1 MPPVPLYQEI
11 NESRLPGLGVVNILF
26 WDCERHWIRLCLR
39 ENLQEL
45 VSSIG
50 FLKKTNARR
59 VEGGDLFFHHPSS
72 LPRLPGELQ
81 FCLPVVSADD
91 PPRLWVALV
100 GSHDS
105 CLVHVSVCFYNLV
118 WIDGWMFCWEQTMT
132 WGTEDWDIGIF
143 ANVLFFS
150 YLFISFRW
158 FHNDQLPS
166 FQEVPENPP
175 LFRSEVF
182 RRTLQLQIQD
192 SRRDAALNLLQ
203 VGMELTDSPQKWS
216 SDPNYPLGD
225 GVNIC
230 LCDHVVKKLG
240 SPIFFKWSIPQQIS
254 VVFHGR
260 WTPRGSTSSHSWTT
274 SSMWCLGWA

>member
-26 WDCERHWIRLCLR
+26 WDCERHWIRLSLR

-143 ANVLFFS
+143 ANVLSF
-150 YLFISFRW
+150 YISSMIPKRPNSF
-158 FHNDQLPS
+158 LPCKRS
-166 FQEVPENPP
+166 PENPP
-175 LFRSEVF
+175 LFFDRRSSAGRCNCRSRIPGEMRPWICCRLGWSSPTHHRNEV
-182 RRTLQLQIQD
+182 QI
-192 SRRDAALNLLQ
+192 RIIHLA
-203 VGMELTDSPQKWS
+203 MELIYVYVTMWS
-216 SDPNYPLGD
+216 KNWVAL
-225 GVNIC
+225 
-230 LCDHVVKKLG
+230 
-240 SPIFFKWSIPQQIS
+240 FF
-254 VVFHGR
+254 F
-260 WTPRGSTSSHSWTT
+260 
-274 SSMWCLGWA
+274 